1 MSQTYR
7 TTGINLKAMPLGES
21 DRLLTILT
29 HDHGLIRVVAP
40 GARKHKSGMAG
51 RSGLFVINDL
61 VITKGRSLDRITQAE
76 IRQSFIG
83 LGQNL
88 AKLTAAQYLAELTM
102 IQAIAGQPQADLY
115 LLLTAHLERLIQAQG
130 TASILAH
137 LNHGI
142 YHLLA
147 AAGIAPQVYHCCIS
161 RQPVTP
167 TLQPKIPFSIMAGGL
182 VLVPTDL
189 PIKHQLQTKELEGL
203 QQLVRT
209 ELANE
214 QIHDLGVKVWLTI
227 EKVLRAY
234 ARYHLEKP
242 IESATLV
249 DDCFNL

>member
-1 MSQTYR
+1 MTATYR

-21 DRLLTILT
+21 DRLVTILT
-29 HDHGLIRVVAP
+29 RDHGLIRVVAP

-51 RSGLFVINDL
+51 RSGLFVVNDL
-61 VITKGRSLDRITQAE
+61 LIAKGRSLDRITQAE
-76 IRQSFIG
+76 IRQSFVG

-88 AKLTAAQYLAELTM
+88 AKLTAAQYLAELALL
-102 IQAIAGQPQADLY
+102 QAIAHQPQPELY
-115 LLLTAHLERLIQAQG
+115 LLLTEHLARLQVAQG

-161 RQPVTP
+161 RQVVTP
-167 TLQPKIPFSIMAGGL
+167 EAHTKIPFSILAGGL
-182 VLVPTDL
+182 VLVATDL
-189 PIKHQLQTKELEGL
+189 PIKHQLQPRELQGL
-203 QQLVRT
+203 QQLVKG
-209 ELANE
+209 ELINE

-234 ARYHLEKP
+234 AQYHLEKP
-242 IESATLV
+242 IESATLI